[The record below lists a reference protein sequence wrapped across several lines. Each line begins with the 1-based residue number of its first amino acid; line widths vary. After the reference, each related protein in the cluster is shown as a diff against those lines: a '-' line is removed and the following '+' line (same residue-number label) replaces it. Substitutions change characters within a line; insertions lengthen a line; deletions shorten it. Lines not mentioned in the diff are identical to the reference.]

1 MFLGNSEGCE
11 ISNRKPIFTS
21 ENMLSMAKKLSFFF
35 TKAKNLSFILT
46 QFFLLSFMK

>member
-21 ENMLSMAKKLSFFF
+21 ENMLSMAKKLSFFLQRL
-35 TKAKNLSFILT
+35 KI
-46 QFFLLSFMK
+46 